1 MRLGL
6 KLLLMM
12 IPTAGCR
19 SDTAF
24 DSADTCEAACPEGE
38 NLWEES
44 DVPCSEEGSSNP
56 YGACRVIEEC
66 GETIYCRTEGV

>member
-12 IPTAGCR
+12 TLATGCRTGAVFDTAG
-19 SDTAF
+19 
-24 DSADTCEAACPEGE
+24 TCEAACPEGE

-44 DVPCSEEGSSNP
+44 DVPCSEDGGSNP
-56 YGACRVIEEC
+56 YGACKVIEEC
-66 GETIYCRTEGV
+66 GETIYCRTEGF